1 MDRGPCRGE
10 DLFVY
15 AASMSILVKNFLRG
29 CLIVVPVVVTLY
41 AIYFVVRTLD
51 SLIGVGIP
59 GAGLLISLVLI
70 TAIGAFASN
79 MIGRRLLELPDRI
92 LGRLPFVKLIYT
104 SLRDFMAALVG
115 ERRSFDRPVLLAIGE
130 DLKVLGFIT
139 RDDLSELGL
148 RDHVGVYL
156 PQSINFAGQLVI
168 VPRARVTTLD
178 LPATTVLPVIVSGG
192 MAG

>member
-1 MDRGPCRGE
+1 M
-10 DLFVY
+10 
-15 AASMSILVKNFLRG
+15 AMLVKNFLRG

-41 AIYFVVRTLD
+41 AIYFVVRALD
-51 SLIGVGIP
+51 GMLGLGVP
-59 GAGLLISLVLI
+59 GAGLAVSLILI

-79 MIGRRLLELPDRI
+79 MIGKRLLALPDRI

-115 ERRSFDRPVLLAIGE
+115 ERRSFDRPVLLSLGGGV
-130 DLKVLGFIT
+130 KVLGFIT

-148 RDHVGVYL
+148 VDHVGVYL
-156 PQSINFAGQLVI
+156 PQSINFAGQLVL
-168 VPRARVTTLD
+168 VPRSHVQRLD

>member
-1 MDRGPCRGE
+1 M
-10 DLFVY
+10 
-15 AASMSILVKNFLRG
+15 SMLVKNFLRG

-41 AIYFVVRTLD
+41 AIYFVVRALD
-51 SLIGVGIP
+51 NLIGIGVP

-70 TAIGAFASN
+70 TAIGALASN
-79 MIGRRLLELPDRI
+79 MIGRRLLALPDRI

-115 ERRSFDRPVLLAIGE
+115 ERRSFDRPVLLAIGD

-148 RDHVGVYL
+148 SDHVGVYL

-168 VPRARVTTLD
+168 VPRTRVTQLD

-192 MAG
+192 MAGQPHANS

>member
-1 MDRGPCRGE
+1 MA
-10 DLFVY
+10 L
-15 AASMSILVKNFLRG
+15 LVKNFLRG
-29 CLIVVPVVVTLY
+29 CLIVVPIVVTLY
-41 AIYFVVRTLD
+41 AIYFVVTTLD
-51 SLIGVGIP
+51 GWLGVGVP

-70 TAIGAFASN
+70 TAIGALASN
-79 MIGRRLLELPDRI
+79 MIGKRLLALPDRV

-115 ERRSFDRPVLLAIGE
+115 ERRSFDRPVLLSLDAE
-130 DLKVLGFIT
+130 LKVLGFIT

-156 PQSINFAGQLVI
+156 PQSINFAGQLVL
-168 VPRARVTTLD
+168 VPRSRVQPLE
-178 LPATTVLPVIVSGG
+178 LPASAVLPVIVSGG

>member
-1 MDRGPCRGE
+1 M
-10 DLFVY
+10 
-15 AASMSILVKNFLRG
+15 AMLVKNFLRG

-51 SLIGVGIP
+51 GMLGIGVP
-59 GAGLLISLVLI
+59 GAGLAISLVLI
-70 TAIGAFASN
+70 TAIGALASN
-79 MIGRRLLELPDRI
+79 MIGKRLLALPDRI

-115 ERRSFDRPVLLAIGE
+115 ERRSFDRPVLLSLEGDI
-130 DLKVLGFIT
+130 KVLGFIT
-139 RDDLSELGL
+139 REDLSELGL

-156 PQSINFAGQLVI
+156 PQSINFAGQLVL
-168 VPRARVTTLD
+168 VPRARVQPLA

>member
-1 MDRGPCRGE
+1 M
-10 DLFVY
+10 
-15 AASMSILVKNFLRG
+15 AMLVKYFLRG

-51 SLIGVGIP
+51 GMLGIGIP
-59 GAGLLISLVLI
+59 GAGLAISLVLI
-70 TAIGAFASN
+70 TAIGSLASN
-79 MIGRRLLELPDRI
+79 MIGKRLLALPDRI

-115 ERRSFDRPVLLAIGE
+115 ERRSFDRPVLLSLDSDI
-130 DLKVLGFIT
+130 KVLGFIT
-139 RDDLSELGL
+139 RDDLSGFGL

-156 PQSINFAGQLVI
+156 PQSINFAGQLVL
-168 VPRARVTTLD
+168 VPRARVQPLD
-178 LPATTVLPVIVSGG
+178 LPATSVLPVIVSGG

>member
-1 MDRGPCRGE
+1 M
-10 DLFVY
+10 
-15 AASMSILVKNFLRG
+15 SMLVKNFLRG

-41 AIYFVVRTLD
+41 AIYFVVRALD
-51 SLIGVGIP
+51 RVIDIGVP
-59 GAGLLISLVLI
+59 GAGLVISLVLI

-79 MIGRRLLELPDRI
+79 MIGKRLLALPDRI

-115 ERRSFDRPVLLAIGE
+115 ERRSFDRPALLALGDE
-130 DLKVLGFIT
+130 LKVLGFIT

-148 RDHVGVYL
+148 SDHVGVYL

-168 VPRARVTTLD
+168 VPRTRVTPLD
-178 LPATTVLPVIVSGG
+178 LPATTVLPVIISGG

>member
-1 MDRGPCRGE
+1 M
-10 DLFVY
+10 
-15 AASMSILVKNFLRG
+15 AMLVKNFLRG

-51 SLIGVGIP
+51 GMLGLKVP

-70 TAIGAFASN
+70 TAVGAFASN
-79 MIGRRLLELPDRI
+79 MIGKRLLALPDRI

-115 ERRSFDRPVLLAIGE
+115 ERRSFDRPVLLLLDG
-130 DLKVLGFIT
+130 DVKVLGFIT
-139 RDDLSELGL
+139 RDDLSDLGL

-156 PQSINFAGQLVI
+156 PQSINFAGQLVL
-168 VPRARVTTLD
+168 VPRARVQALD

-192 MAG
+192 MAGGG

>member
-1 MDRGPCRGE
+1 M
-10 DLFVY
+10 
-15 AASMSILVKNFLRG
+15 AMLVKNFLRG

-41 AIYFVVRTLD
+41 AIYFVVRALD
-51 SLIGVGIP
+51 GMLGVAIP
-59 GAGLLISLVLI
+59 GAGLAISLVLI
-70 TAIGAFASN
+70 TAIGGLASN
-79 MIGRRLLELPDRI
+79 MIGKRLLALPDRL

-115 ERRSFDRPVLLAIGE
+115 ERRSFDRPVLLSL
-130 DLKVLGFIT
+130 DSDVKVLGFIT

-156 PQSINFAGQLVI
+156 PQSINFAGQLVL
-168 VPRARVTTLD
+168 VPRSRVQALD

>member
-1 MDRGPCRGE
+1 M
-10 DLFVY
+10 
-15 AASMSILVKNFLRG
+15 AMLVKNFLRG

-41 AIYFVVRTLD
+41 AIYFVVRALD
-51 SLIGVGIP
+51 GLLGVAIP
-59 GAGLLISLVLI
+59 GAGLAISLVLI
-70 TAIGAFASN
+70 TAIGGLASN
-79 MIGRRLLELPDRI
+79 MIGKRLLALPDRL

-115 ERRSFDRPVLLAIGE
+115 ERRSFDRPVVLSLDN

-139 RDDLSELGL
+139 RDDLSELGMS
-148 RDHVGVYL
+148 DHVGVYL
-156 PQSINFAGQLVI
+156 PQSINFAGQLVFA
-168 VPRARVTTLD
+168 PRSRVRQLD

>member
-1 MDRGPCRGE
+1 MIG
-10 DLFVY
+10 LM
-15 AASMSILVKNFLRG
+15 AMLVKNFLRG

-41 AIYFVVRTLD
+41 AIYFVVRALD
-51 SLIGVGIP
+51 GMLGLGVP
-59 GAGLLISLVLI
+59 GAGLAISLILI

-79 MIGRRLLELPDRI
+79 MIGKRLLALPDRI

-115 ERRSFDRPVLLAIGE
+115 ERRSFDRPVLLSLGDE
-130 DLKVLGFIT
+130 VKVLGFIT

-156 PQSINFAGQLVI
+156 PQSINFAGQLVL
-168 VPRARVTTLD
+168 VPRSRVQPLD

>member
-1 MDRGPCRGE
+1 M
-10 DLFVY
+10 
-15 AASMSILVKNFLRG
+15 AMLVKNFLRG

-51 SLIGVGIP
+51 GMLGVGIP
-59 GAGLLISLVLI
+59 GAGLAISLVLI
-70 TAIGAFASN
+70 TAIGGLASN
-79 MIGRRLLELPDRI
+79 MIGKRLLALPDRI

-115 ERRSFDRPVLLAIGE
+115 ERRSFDRPVLLSLDSDI
-130 DLKVLGFIT
+130 KVLGFIT
-139 RDDLSELGL
+139 RDDLSGFGL

-156 PQSINFAGQLVI
+156 PQSINFAGQLVL
-168 VPRARVTTLD
+168 VPRARVQPLD
-178 LPATTVLPVIVSGG
+178 LPATSVLPVIVSGG

>member
-1 MDRGPCRGE
+1 M
-10 DLFVY
+10 
-15 AASMSILVKNFLRG
+15 AMLVKNFLRG

-51 SLIGVGIP
+51 GWIGIGVP

-70 TAIGAFASN
+70 TATGAFATN
-79 MIGRRLLELPDRI
+79 MIGKRLLALPDRI

-115 ERRSFDRPVLLAIGE
+115 ERRSFDRPVLLSLDAE
-130 DLKVLGFIT
+130 LKVLGFIT

-168 VPRARVTTLD
+168 APRTRVQPLD
-178 LPATTVLPVIVSGG
+178 LPAATVLPVIVSGG